1 MDTHIIHK
9 PPHHQERPLASPV
22 GHRPY
27 NNRLSST
34 GHQKKRPEG
43 PFSPYAPFP
52 NHRSSLRNGRYHC
65 RSRAVLPTGA
75 FPIALTETGNHI
87 WFAWT
92 LWVSILSG
100 IHESPFWAS
109 SMAGYFD
116 RKNSYAYFDRPL
128 CSNKLFGQNVCPFC
142 EDIQIGHTER
152 TCRSPGSRDIL
163 EVQWAGI
170 ACQDTLSLQSG
181 RPACP
186 GTVCLSNMQ
195 GQNGRS
201 SRTIIFMTKRNVPI
215 QK

>member
-9 PPHHQERPLASPV
+9 PPHHQERPPASPV

-52 NHRSSLRNGRYHC
+52 NHRSSLRNGRYHY
-65 RSRAVLPTGA
+65 RSRAVAPHRSIPNRSGGDRQ
-75 FPIALTETGNHI
+75 PYM
-87 WFAWT
+87 
-92 LWVSILSG
+92 VCMDILSG
-100 IHESPFWAS
+100 TYESPFRAS

-116 RKNSYAYFDRPL
+116 RKNGYAYFDRPL
-128 CSNKLFGQNVCPFC
+128 CSNKLSGQNVCPFC

-163 EVQWAGI
+163 EVQ
-170 ACQDTLSLQSG
+170 
-181 RPACP
+181 
-186 GTVCLSNMQ
+186 
-195 GQNGRS
+195 
-201 SRTIIFMTKRNVPI
+201 
-215 QK
+215 